1 MACLPP
7 CCTRAYEPARFKA
20 GTRRT
25 VAFSIVFGALAFILV
40 TFLLSILVDEG
51 NNEAAKGAMTSV
63 TPVCAGFI
71 GAIMAFYF
79 SDEASDG
86 NKDDEDV
93 EQAAPSTRTIMFNRE
108 GVFPLVYEFDPKTIE
123 GAKTMKSILEELNS
137 DNSDEPSTS
146 FFVNSEQENGTED
159 FFFSFKAISNLREK
173 KLVIDEFHKLTLS
186 QFLEMASDSAS
197 IIEIMVTFE
206 LKRIPIKE
214 ATSLLSGITDPED
227 KIMDIPAAKEEEEN
241 ELSFLSADNTPAAS
255 KDQDDETLALV

>member
-1 MACLPP
+1 MAKPT
-7 CCTRAYEPARFKA
+7 CCTRAYEPARFRA

-25 VAFSIVFGALAFILV
+25 VAFSIIFASLAFILV

-51 NNEAAKGAMTSV
+51 KNEAAKSAMTSV

-123 GAKTMKSILEELNS
+123 GAKTMKNIL
-137 DNSDEPSTS
+137 
-146 FFVNSEQENGTED
+146 
-159 FFFSFKAISNLREK
+159 I
-173 KLVIDEFHKLTLS
+173 
-186 QFLEMASDSAS
+186 
-197 IIEIMVTFE
+197 
-206 LKRIPIKE
+206 
-214 ATSLLSGITDPED
+214 
-227 KIMDIPAAKEEEEN
+227 
-241 ELSFLSADNTPAAS
+241 
-255 KDQDDETLALV
+255 